1 MFYTVSQASFYPP
14 LRKLKQGSPDKYRY
28 FIPPAPK
35 PIYSQIPFYLTGLK
49 DTAIIVEMIKE
60 IRAISENYTSSG
72 VPNYPS
78 GIAFTFWEQYLDLNW
93 NLIKAIGVISI
104 AVFVVVSVM
113 LFSPWAAAC
122 ILLILLMMTV
132 ELAGFL
138 GFCKI
143 KVCLFFTPIQG
154 YLVESCVGGLTHHC
168 CWNWSRIYC
177 PRRLCIYNISGHEK

>member
-1 MFYTVSQASFYPP
+1 M
-14 LRKLKQGSPDKYRY
+14 G
-28 FIPPAPK
+28 
-35 PIYSQIPFYLTGLK
+35 
-49 DTAIIVEMIKE
+49 
-60 IRAISENYTSSG
+60 G

-93 NLIKAIGVISI
+93 SLVKAIGVISI

-138 GFCKI
+138 AF
-143 KVCLFFTPIQG
+143 
-154 YLVESCVGGLTHHC
+154 
-168 CWNWSRIYC
+168 SRIKLN
-177 PRRLCIYNISGHEK
+177 PVSAVSLITAVGIGVEFTAHIVFAFITSSGTRNERMAQAVDQVFVPVLHGALSTLLGIVSIWLEIKN